1 MNLGSRTRVRGLLA
15 RAVVASSLL
24 PLFLLAS
31 CGSAVDEP
39 PNVRGELGVGT
50 FYFTCSPSAV
60 VCPKADKGQ
69 GRPSVSIAR
78 HGRVRIRFE
87 RTNSS
92 VTGDTVRAVSPSMLA
107 ESVDA
112 TGLRTFEALE
122 AGSTTIAAMSS
133 ADELIDFAIVG
144 IANPARMDFTGPD
157 GGYER
162 NVRKI
167 SLRKGST
174 TRVSAVLFDA
184 YDVTL
189 AGDVSF
195 SFAID
200 APAVAPIDPSPP
212 ADAGA
217 PSDASPPTDAAPPSD
232 ASSPTDAAAPP
243 DAALPTAATPTVV
256 VTSTVIDART
266 VEIEAVEIGTAK
278 LVVDGAGLQRIVE
291 LEVTP

>member
-189 AGDVSF
+189 AGDVTF

-200 APAVAPIDPSPP
+200 APVVAPTDATPL

-217 PSDASPPTDAAPPSD
+217 PTDASPTDAAPP
-232 ASSPTDAAAPP
+232 ADAAAPP
-243 DAALPTAATPTVV
+243 DTAPPADAASPPAATPTVV